1 MTLFP
6 SQDGKALPSS
16 QPACLP
22 SQVTFHSPFL
32 LGTPTIGIL
41 ILSDGI
47 STVMPVCRYSSR
59 GVSPRSVTTFGW
71 KPVEGRRLEVDLLQ
85 LALADATCCSPG
97 SVTSPSL
104 FRSESTAAVLFTVFV
119 PSLTFR

>member
-6 SQDGKALPSS
+6 SQDGNELPSS

-32 LGTPTIGIL
+32 RGTPTSGIL

-47 STVMPVCRYSSR
+47 STLIPVWMYSSR
-59 GVSPRSVTTFGW
+59 GRLSRSVTTFGW
-71 KPVEGRRLEVDLLQ
+71 KPVEGRRLDVDLFQ

-104 FRSESTAAVLFTVFV
+104 FRSESTVALLLTVFV